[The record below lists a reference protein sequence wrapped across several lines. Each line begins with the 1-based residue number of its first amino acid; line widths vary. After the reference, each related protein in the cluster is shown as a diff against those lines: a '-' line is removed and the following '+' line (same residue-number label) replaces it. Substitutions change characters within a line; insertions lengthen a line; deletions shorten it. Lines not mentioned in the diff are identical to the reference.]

1 MKRVLNPR
9 DVTDQLERFG
19 MVVRDNEF
27 FKASEEK
34 LKDFIIK
41 EPKKAKKAKV
51 SDEDQD
57 KKDNSEVEYIYV
69 HNTRKKY
76 LEAP

>member
-1 MKRVLNPR
+1 MKKVLNPQ

-34 LKDFIIK
+34 LKDFIIE
-41 EPKKAKKAKV
+41 EPKKTKV
-51 SDEDQD
+51 SKEEKDE
-57 KKDNSEVEYIYV
+57 KKDSEVE
-69 HNTRKKY
+69 
-76 LEAP
+76 